1 MNSSFKSIVE
11 IGAKARN
18 FGMNFIRF
26 ACALVL
32 IWIGGL
38 KFVHYEADGIVPFVA
53 SSPFLSFFY
62 KMPQDYKPHGN
73 KEGELVPANRKW
85 NTDNGTYTFSNA
97 LGVLLIVIG
106 ALLLIGYRNSY
117 AGFFGSLLLIIM
129 SIGTLSFLI
138 TTKES
143 WVPNLGDGEYGFP
156 LLSAKG
162 RLVVKDVIMLGAAII
177 LLSESALEILRKNDN
192 YRSN

>member
-1 MNSSFKSIVE
+1 MKKIFNSLVVL
-11 IGAKARN
+11 GAEANR
-18 FGMNFIRF
+18 FGIYFIRF

-32 IWIGGL
+32 IWIGAL
-38 KFVHYEADGIVPFVA
+38 KFVYYEADGIVPFVA
-53 SSPFLSFFY
+53 ESPFLSFFY

-85 NTDNGTYTFSNA
+85 NTENGTYTFSYG
-97 LGVLLIVIG
+97 LGIMLITIG
-106 ALLLIGYRNSY
+106 TLLLLGYRIPQ

-143 WVPNLGDGEYGFP
+143 WVPNLGDGNYGFP

-162 RLVVKDVIMLGAAII
+162 RLVVKDIIMLGAAII
-177 LLSESALEILRKNDN
+177 LLSESAREILRK
-192 YRSN
+192 SNTNFQ